1 MKKLICL
8 LSVLLALSGI
18 MMVALVGP
26 IFGGE
31 EATEADP
38 KVAADIKRSPVVSP
52 ARQQTKN
59 AEIRRIIRQ
68 EPEE

>member
-26 IFGGE
+26 VFGDE
-31 EATEADP
+31 EPAEPEPA
-38 KVAADIKRSPVVSP
+38 VAAETERPPAVSP

-59 AEIRRIIRQ
+59 SEIRRIIRQ
-68 EPEE
+68 EQEE